1 MAGRF
6 VQFDALEIGALS
18 LIIVIWPLFAVIFF
32 LGRRGAA
39 PKAKTVRRNTA
50 SRTGFV
56 LQMIAYGIV
65 FTVERPYFTPIL
77 PMSKMFEAIV
87 LGIASAVGMLSIL
100 LCYWAMRTLGKQWSL
115 IARIVAGHQ
124 LIQQGPFAIVRN
136 PIYLAML
143 GLLVQAGIVVSNWQ
157 ATLVAALLFLLGT
170 QIRIREEEKILREEF
185 GVQFEDY
192 ARRVPAFI
200 PGVF

>member
-1 MAGRF
+1 MAGRY
-6 VQFDALEIGALS
+6 VQFDGIEIAALS
-18 LIIVIWPLFAVIFF
+18 LIAIVWPLFAAIFF

-50 SRTGFV
+50 SRTGFI
-56 LQMIAYGIV
+56 LQMIAYAIV
-65 FTVERPYFTPIL
+65 FTIERPYFTPIL
-77 PMSKMFEAIV
+77 PMPKMLEAVV
-87 LGIASAVGMLSIL
+87 LGIASAIGMLSIL

-115 IARIVAGHQ
+115 IARIVAGHD

-157 ATLVAALLFLLGT
+157 STLVAALLFLLGT

-185 GVQFEDY
+185 GAQFEDY
-192 ARRVPAFI
+192 ARRVPSFI